1 VSSKIS
7 EGAAGCTWELGPDSC
22 RATISGV
29 FPYPVRTGMNLVC
42 GDEYECPV
50 HRPDPGEPVFDA
62 AMANGKWRRQV
73 QTSRSRHRLRP
84 GRETGSRIRPEG
96 FG

>member
-1 VSSKIS
+1 VHL
-7 EGAAGCTWELGPDSC
+7 GAGAGFMQGDDFWGLSLPCTDGYELGLRGRVRVP
-22 RATISGV
+22 RAPSG
-29 FPYPVRTGMNLVC
+29 PR
-42 GDEYECPV
+42 
-50 HRPDPGEPVFDA
+50 FDA
-62 AMANGKWRRQV
+62 AMANGKGRRQV